1 MGEVVGSASVL
12 FGSVVVVVKSEDVVA
27 VVVVGVLVVS
37 MPPTVVVGVA
47 VVTFESVVSSI
58 PVVNAVVLLGAF
70 DDIVLSFVISL

>member
-1 MGEVVGSASVL
+1 MGEVVGSASVF
-12 FGSVVVVVKSEDVVA
+12 FGSVVAVVEIKDVVT
-27 VVVVGVLVVS
+27 VVVVGALVVS